1 MAQDTALGKCKHKA
15 VFPTEPK
22 GPKTDPSKEKRKSCS
37 AISKMEILAFANTLN
52 NFIHNNNVV

>member
-1 MAQDTALGKCKHKA
+1 MAQDTALGKYKHKT

-22 GPKTDPSKEKRKSCS
+22 GQKTDPSKEKRKSCS

-52 NFIHNNNVV
+52 FIYNNNVV